1 MTLAASD
8 WAAIVGYL
16 LITLI
21 LGLYFRGRSGKSTE
35 DYFVSGRNVSWWLA
49 GTSMVAT
56 TFAADTPLVVT
67 GLVYA
72 NGVAGNWLWWS
83 FLPSGMMTV
92 FLFARLWRRSGL
104 ITDVQFAEMRYSGKP
119 AAFLRGFRAVYLGL
133 LMNCLILGWVT
144 KAMVNII
151 STSMGISDF
160 KALLICVFF
169 LMPFTGI
176 YVSLGGLWGVLWT
189 DLFQFVLKMAIVISV
204 AWYGVRAVGGM
215 PQLLAKLAERRAA
228 LGSGASDIT
237 ALLPDFSRG
246 LTGEALWTL
255 PVITFAVHL
264 AVQWWAFWYPGA
276 EPGGGGYIAQRIFS
290 AKDERNGLLSVLW
303 FNLAHYALR
312 PWPWILTAL
321 VAVILYPNLAQPER
335 GFMLVAI
342 HQTPHALL
350 GILLAGFMAAFMS
363 TVATQLNWGSS
374 YLIEDFYR
382 RFLKKEGSELHFVNA
397 SRLATAFLVLA
408 AAAVAWQLTSVSA
421 GWKIVLELGAGTG
434 GVYLLRWYW
443 WRVNAWSEISAMLAA
458 MITTLMLHSSALWN
472 ALIGRPQPF
481 SGSDPVIFAKTTLCT
496 TGITTL
502 VWVAVTLFTAAEPN
516 DTLVRF
522 YTKVRPQITGWQ
534 PVAKLAGEVPV
545 THDLGRNLLS
555 WILGCVLIYSALF
568 SIGKLCFGFYLEGLL
583 LAVLA
588 IASALVISR
597 LMPKPAEWPCSSRW
611 VPRLDPRRVRFLH
624 RSFSLRYACSPV
636 RRNQERNR
644 SHHNRDARHAACR
657 GAAIRPACGP
667 LRAAHS
673 ADGQRNLFF
682 HHRGFV
688 RFFSQLHGL
697 YFPARAVW
705 NRNGRRMGCWRV
717 AGDGSCAGAL
727 ARNPQWNPAEWLFD
741 RISAGGDGRTVSL
754 TRVGVASPVL
764 DRRAARA
771 TRALHPDESAGIR
784 GVEAAPRCEHRAS
797 FAYRGGRV
805 EALRLSRCAHDLH
818 DVPIS
823 RNAGSLSGL
832 SERSAQDFQR
842 NGSQYRDDL

>member
-1 MTLAASD
+1 MLGRKDHAANRPELLYSAAHNRFLQKGFTLTLAAAD
-8 WAAIVGYL
+8 WAAIAGYL
-16 LITLI
+16 LITLF

-56 TFAADTPLVVT
+56 TFAADTPLAVT

-104 ITDVQFAEMRYSGKP
+104 ITDVQFAEMRYAGKS

-160 KALLICVFF
+160 RALMICVFF

-189 DLFQFVLKMAIVISV
+189 DLFQFVLKMAIVIGV
-204 AWYGVRAVGGM
+204 AWYGVQAVGGM

-228 LGSGASDIT
+228 VGSGASDIT

-255 PVITFAVHL
+255 PVITFVVHL

-321 VAVILYPNLAQPER
+321 VAVVLYPNLAQPER
-335 GFMLVAI
+335 GFMLVATR
-342 HQTPHALL
+342 QTPHALL

-382 RFLKKEGSELHFVNA
+382 RFLKKEGSEAHFVNA
-397 SRLATAFLVLA
+397 SRLATALLVVA
-408 AAAVAWQLTSVSA
+408 AAAVAWELKSVSD

-443 WRVNAWSEISAMLAA
+443 WRVNAWSEISAMFAA
-458 MITTLMLHSSALWN
+458 MVTTLALHSDALWN
-472 ALIGRPQPF
+472 ALIGHSQPF
-481 SGSDPVIFAKTTLCT
+481 TGSAPVIFAKTTLCT
-496 TGITTL
+496 TGVTTL
-502 VWVAVTLFTAAEPN
+502 VWIAVTLLTSAVPQ
-516 DTLVRF
+516 DTLIRF
-522 YTKVRPQITGWQ
+522 YTKVRPQITGWR
-534 PVAKLAGEVPV
+534 PVAKLAGDVPV
-545 THDLGRNLLS
+545 TRDLGRNLLS

-568 SIGKLCFGFYLEGLL
+568 SIGKLCFGLYQEGLL
-583 LAVLA
+583 LAILA
-588 IASALVISR
+588 VASALALSR
-597 LMPKPAEWPCSSRW
+597 LMPKPAEWQ
-611 VPRLDPRRVRFLH
+611 
-624 RSFSLRYACSPV
+624 A
-636 RRNQERNR
+636 N
-644 SHHNRDARHAACR
+644 
-657 GAAIRPACGP
+657 
-667 LRAAHS
+667 
-673 ADGQRNLFF
+673 
-682 HHRGFV
+682 
-688 RFFSQLHGL
+688 
-697 YFPARAVW
+697 
-705 NRNGRRMGCWRV
+705 
-717 AGDGSCAGAL
+717 
-727 ARNPQWNPAEWLFD
+727 
-741 RISAGGDGRTVSL
+741 
-754 TRVGVASPVL
+754 
-764 DRRAARA
+764 
-771 TRALHPDESAGIR
+771 
-784 GVEAAPRCEHRAS
+784 
-797 FAYRGGRV
+797 
-805 EALRLSRCAHDLH
+805 
-818 DVPIS
+818 
-823 RNAGSLSGL
+823 
-832 SERSAQDFQR
+832 
-842 NGSQYRDDL
+842 

>member
-1 MTLAASD
+1 MILAASD

-16 LITLI
+16 LITLF

-56 TFAADTPLVVT
+56 TFAADTPLAVT
-67 GLVYA
+67 GFVYA
-72 NGVAGNWLWWS
+72 NGISGNWLWWS

-104 ITDVQFAEMRYSGKP
+104 ITDVQFAEMRYAGKP

-144 KAMVNII
+144 KAMVYII
-151 STSMGISDF
+151 STSMGISDLN
-160 KALLICVFF
+160 ALLICVFF

-189 DLFQFVLKMAIVISV
+189 DVFQFVLKMAIVISV

-215 PQLLAKLAERRAA
+215 PQLLARLAERRAA
-228 LGSGASDIT
+228 AGPGASDIT

-255 PVITFAVHL
+255 PVITFVVHL

-321 VAVILYPNLAQPER
+321 VAVVLYPNLAQPER

-342 HQTPHALL
+342 RQTPHALL

-382 RFLKKEGSELHFVNA
+382 RFLKKEGSESHFVNA
-397 SRLATAFLVLA
+397 SRLATGFLVVA
-408 AAAVAWQLTSVSA
+408 AATVAWQLTSVSA

-458 MITTLMLHSSALWN
+458 MLTTLALHFGALWT

-502 VWVAVTLFTAAEPN
+502 VWIAVTLLTAAEPN
-516 DTLVRF
+516 DTLVKF

-534 PVAKLAGEVPV
+534 PVAKQAGDVPV
-545 THDLGRNLLS
+545 TRDLGRNLLS
-555 WILGCVLIYSALF
+555 WIIGCILIYSALF

-588 IASALVISR
+588 IASALAISR
-597 LMPKPAEWPCSSRW
+597 LMPKPAEWQ
-611 VPRLDPRRVRFLH
+611 
-624 RSFSLRYACSPV
+624 A
-636 RRNQERNR
+636 N
-644 SHHNRDARHAACR
+644 
-657 GAAIRPACGP
+657 
-667 LRAAHS
+667 
-673 ADGQRNLFF
+673 
-682 HHRGFV
+682 
-688 RFFSQLHGL
+688 
-697 YFPARAVW
+697 
-705 NRNGRRMGCWRV
+705 
-717 AGDGSCAGAL
+717 
-727 ARNPQWNPAEWLFD
+727 
-741 RISAGGDGRTVSL
+741 
-754 TRVGVASPVL
+754 
-764 DRRAARA
+764 
-771 TRALHPDESAGIR
+771 
-784 GVEAAPRCEHRAS
+784 
-797 FAYRGGRV
+797 
-805 EALRLSRCAHDLH
+805 
-818 DVPIS
+818 
-823 RNAGSLSGL
+823 
-832 SERSAQDFQR
+832 
-842 NGSQYRDDL
+842 

>member
-1 MTLAASD
+1 MILAASD

-16 LITLI
+16 LITLF

-56 TFAADTPLVVT
+56 TFAADTPLAVT
-67 GLVYA
+67 GFVYA
-72 NGVAGNWLWWS
+72 NGISGNWLWWS

-104 ITDVQFAEMRYSGKP
+104 ITDVQFAEMRYTGKP

-144 KAMVNII
+144 KAMVYII
-151 STSMGISDF
+151 STSMGISDLN
-160 KALLICVFF
+160 ALLICVFF

-189 DLFQFVLKMAIVISV
+189 DVFQFVLKMAIVISV

-215 PQLLAKLAERRAA
+215 PQLLARLAERRAA
-228 LGSGASDIT
+228 AGPGASDIT

-255 PVITFAVHL
+255 PVITFVVHL

-321 VAVILYPNLAQPER
+321 VAVVLYPNLAQPER

-342 HQTPHALL
+342 RQTPHALL

-382 RFLKKEGSELHFVNA
+382 RFLKKEGSESHFVNA
-397 SRLATAFLVLA
+397 SRLATGFLVVA
-408 AAAVAWQLTSVSA
+408 AATVAWQLTSVSA

-458 MITTLMLHSSALWN
+458 MLTTLALHFGALWT

-502 VWVAVTLFTAAEPN
+502 VWIAVTLLTAAEPN
-516 DTLVRF
+516 DTLVKF

-534 PVAKLAGEVPV
+534 PVAKLAGDVPV
-545 THDLGRNLLS
+545 TRDLGRNLLS
-555 WILGCVLIYSALF
+555 WIIGCILIYSALF

-588 IASALVISR
+588 IASALAISR
-597 LMPKPAEWPCSSRW
+597 LMPKPAEWQ
-611 VPRLDPRRVRFLH
+611 
-624 RSFSLRYACSPV
+624 A
-636 RRNQERNR
+636 N
-644 SHHNRDARHAACR
+644 
-657 GAAIRPACGP
+657 
-667 LRAAHS
+667 
-673 ADGQRNLFF
+673 
-682 HHRGFV
+682 
-688 RFFSQLHGL
+688 
-697 YFPARAVW
+697 
-705 NRNGRRMGCWRV
+705 
-717 AGDGSCAGAL
+717 
-727 ARNPQWNPAEWLFD
+727 
-741 RISAGGDGRTVSL
+741 
-754 TRVGVASPVL
+754 
-764 DRRAARA
+764 
-771 TRALHPDESAGIR
+771 
-784 GVEAAPRCEHRAS
+784 
-797 FAYRGGRV
+797 
-805 EALRLSRCAHDLH
+805 
-818 DVPIS
+818 
-823 RNAGSLSGL
+823 
-832 SERSAQDFQR
+832 
-842 NGSQYRDDL
+842 